1 MRGLSLTRRVG
12 EHVVLLKIN
21 SQGEEVVT
29 AIITLIEI
37 DGSRVRYQI
46 QADQDL
52 KIRRFEG
59 PIQ

>member
-1 MRGLSLTRRVG
+1 MRGLSLTRKVG

-29 AIITLIEI
+29 AIITLIDI

-59 PIQ
+59 PLK

>member
-21 SQGEEVVT
+21 SKGEEVVT

-59 PIQ
+59 PLE

>member
-1 MRGLSLTRRVG
+1 MRGLSLTRKVG

-21 SQGEEVVT
+21 NQGEEVVT

>member
-21 SQGEEVVT
+21 SLGEEVVT

-59 PIQ
+59 PLE

>member
-21 SQGEEVVT
+21 NQGEEVVT

-37 DGSRVRYQI
+37 DGSRVRFQI

-59 PIQ
+59 PLE

>member
-21 SQGEEVVT
+21 NQGEEVVT

>member
-1 MRGLSLTRRVG
+1 MRGLSLTRKVG

-37 DGSRVRYQI
+37 DGSRVRFQI

>member
-1 MRGLSLTRRVG
+1 MRGLSLTRKIG

-21 SQGEEVVT
+21 SKGEEVVA
-29 AIITLIEI
+29 AIITLVEI
-37 DGSRVRYQI
+37 DGNRVRYQI

-59 PIQ
+59 PLE

>member
-1 MRGLSLTRRVG
+1 MRGLSLTRKVG

-21 SQGEEVVT
+21 NQGEEVVT

-37 DGSRVRYQI
+37 DGSRVRFQI

-59 PIQ
+59 PLE

>member
-21 SQGEEVVT
+21 SRGEEVVT

-59 PIQ
+59 PLE

>member
-21 SQGEEVVT
+21 NQGEEVVT

-59 PIQ
+59 PLE

>member
-1 MRGLSLTRRVG
+1 MRGLSLTRKVG

>member
-46 QADQDL
+46 QADQNL

>member
-59 PIQ
+59 PLE

>member
-1 MRGLSLTRRVG
+1 LTRRVG

-21 SQGEEVVT
+21 SHGEEVVT

>member
-1 MRGLSLTRRVG
+1 MRGLSLTRKVG

-21 SQGEEVVT
+21 NQGEEVVT

-37 DGSRVRYQI
+37 DGSRVRFQI